1 METMKLVLSR
11 KGFDS
16 VYGGVPSPILP
27 DGRLCYLPIPGDNGN
42 STCCFSD
49 IQRTDYDLANI
60 VFDLTRGRL
69 SGDNWVHLDPDLRKE
84 DLPRSRGWRPCF
96 GQASVAQAHLD
107 NMGVGPGDLFLFFGW
122 FRKAECRSGK
132 WRYVPNAPDLHV
144 IFGWLEIA
152 KKLVGTDII
161 ETAPVWAQYHPHVH
175 FSRDYHDNNT
185 LIVGTSDLGMLGRK
199 DLAGGGLFPRHQP
212 ILQLSDGELGRSTWR
227 LPSCFAPRSGAPLL
241 SYHTDEKRWKRSGD
255 EWLLRVVGRGQ
266 EFILDLDHYPGV
278 YNWLAKVFRYT
289 K

>member
-84 DLPRSRGWRPCF
+84 DLPRFRGWRPCF
-96 GQASVAQAHLD
+96 GQTSVAQAHLD
-107 NMGVGPGDLFLFFGW
+107 NMGVGPGDLFCSSDGFARLN
-122 FRKAECRSGK
+122 AVLESGDMCQM
-132 WRYVPNAPDLHV
+132 RP
-144 IFGWLEIA
+144 
-152 KKLVGTDII
+152 TCM
-161 ETAPVWAQYHPHVH
+161 
-175 FSRDYHDNNT
+175 S
-185 LIVGTSDLGMLGRK
+185 S
-199 DLAGGGLFPRHQP
+199 LAGLRLQRNLSEP
-212 ILQLSDGELGRSTWR
+212 I
-227 LPSCFAPRSGAPLL
+227 
-241 SYHTDEKRWKRSGD
+241 
-255 EWLLRVVGRGQ
+255 
-266 EFILDLDHYPGV
+266 
-278 YNWLAKVFRYT
+278 
-289 K
+289 